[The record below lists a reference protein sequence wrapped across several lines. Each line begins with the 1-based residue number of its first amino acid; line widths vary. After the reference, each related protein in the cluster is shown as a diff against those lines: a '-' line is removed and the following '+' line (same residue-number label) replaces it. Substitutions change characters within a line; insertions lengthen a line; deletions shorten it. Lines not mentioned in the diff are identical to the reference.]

1 MSVSSCIYKLRKKKG
16 QKMSMYTTDLTEK
29 NFHDLER
36 IKAQPLSLSLTIL
49 FSFVFLTGFLLNS
62 LCSNYRLTH
71 DSTLLKASIPSETIV
86 QKGESIDSLVNE
98 SNLKCFERSAIESWI
113 ISYNNIEGFRLHE
126 GQRIY
131 IPMQLSN

>member
-1 MSVSSCIYKLRKKKG
+1 
-16 QKMSMYTTDLTEK
+16 MSMYTTDLTEK

-36 IKAQPLSLSLTIL
+36 IKVQPLSLSLTIL
-49 FSFVFLTGFLLNS
+49 FSFVFITGFLIS
-62 LCSNYRLTH
+62 TLCNNYRLTH
-71 DSTLLKASIPSETIV
+71 DSTLLKASIPSATIV
-86 QKGESIDSLVNE
+86 QKGEGIDSLVNE

>member
-1 MSVSSCIYKLRKKKG
+1 
-16 QKMSMYTTDLTEK
+16 MSMYTTDLTEK

-36 IKAQPLSLSLTIL
+36 IKAQPLSFILTIQ
-49 FSFVFLTGFLLNS
+49 FSFVFITGFLIIT
-62 LCSNYRLTH
+62 LCNNYRLAH
-71 DSTLLKASIPSETIV
+71 DSTLLKASIPSATIV
-86 QKGESIDSLVNE
+86 QKGEGIDSLVNE

>member
-1 MSVSSCIYKLRKKKG
+1 
-16 QKMSMYTTDLTEK
+16 MSMYTTDLTEK

-36 IKAQPLSLSLTIL
+36 IKAQSLSLSLTIL
-49 FSFVFLTGFLLNS
+49 FSFVFITGFLIS
-62 LCSNYRLTH
+62 TLCYNYRLAH
-71 DSTLLKASIPSETIV
+71 DSTLLKASIPSATIV
-86 QKGESIDSLVNE
+86 QKGEGIDSLVNE

>member
-86 QKGESIDSLVNE
+86 QKGESIDSLVSE

-113 ISYNNIEGFRLHE
+113 ISYNNLESFRLHE

>member
-1 MSVSSCIYKLRKKKG
+1 
-16 QKMSMYTTDLTEK
+16 MYTTALPEK

-36 IKAQPLSLSLTIL
+36 IKTQPLSWSLTIL
-49 FSFVFLTGFLLNS
+49 FSFVFITSFLICALS
-62 LCSNYRLTH
+62 TNYRLVH
-71 DSTLLKASIPSETIV
+71 DSTLLKASIPSATIV
-86 QKGESIDSLVNE
+86 QKGEGIDSLVNE

>member
-1 MSVSSCIYKLRKKKG
+1 
-16 QKMSMYTTDLTEK
+16 MSMYTTDLTEK

-36 IKAQPLSLSLTIL
+36 IKTQPLSLSLTIL

-62 LCSNYRLTH
+62 LCSNYRLAH
-71 DSTLLKASIPSETIV
+71 DSTLLKASIPSATIV
-86 QKGESIDSLVNE
+86 QKGEGIDSLVNE